1 MGPAPVRGALD
12 GVSLS
17 GPRARVLELL
27 QQAPSEVTVDE
38 AAERLGLHANTA
50 RKHLEGLVESGV
62 ATRRSAASSG
72 RGRPAQLYTAERD
85 GEPDP
90 RVRGYAELAA
100 ALAQQLGRCSP
111 DPRSDALEAGTAW
124 GRALARGAATGTP
137 AGARRAVVRL
147 LAELGY
153 APEPNRLATSVR
165 LRRCPL
171 LDAARSAPEVVCR
184 THLGL
189 VRGALDVLGG
199 HPQDAVLEPFA
210 EPGACLLRLSAS
222 GHRLAS

>member
-1 MGPAPVRGALD
+1 MGPAPVRGTVD
-12 GVSLS
+12 GGSLS

-27 QQAPSEVTVDE
+27 QQSPSEVSVE
-38 AAERLGLHANTA
+38 QAAERLGLHANTA

-62 ATRRSAASSG
+62 ASRRSAAASG
-72 RGRPAQLYTAERD
+72 RGRPAQLYSAERD

-111 DPRSDALEAGTAW
+111 DPGSDAQEAGTAW
-124 GRALARGAATGTP
+124 GRALARGAAPRTP
-137 AGARRAVVRL
+137 TGARRAVVQL
-147 LAELGY
+147 LGELGY
-153 APEPNRLATSVR
+153 APVPNRAATSVR

-171 LDAARSAPEVVCR
+171 LDAARSAPEVVCG

-189 VRGALDVLGG
+189 VRGALDALGG
-199 HPQDAVLEPFA
+199 RPEGAGLEPFA
-210 EPGACLLRLSAS
+210 EPGACLLRLSAR
-222 GHRLAS
+222 GHRVAS